1 MGKLVVGN
9 FQGIQQRYQWADER
23 GIQATDLVVGF
34 DAATGAGTANGVAE
48 QHPPQAKSPTVLLQ
62 CLRQAQ
68 AGTLLGIHPPADA
81 CPFDPAVQGWQVT
94 LLYAEALP

>member
-34 DAATGAGTANGVAE
+34 DAATRAGTANGVPK
-48 QHPPQAKSPTVLLQ
+48 QHPPQAKTPTVLFQGLW
-62 CLRQAQ
+62 QAK
-68 AGTLLGIHPPADA
+68 ACALLGIHAPADA
-81 CPFDPAVQGWQVT
+81 RPFDPAVQGWQVSF
-94 LLYAEALP
+94 LYAEALP